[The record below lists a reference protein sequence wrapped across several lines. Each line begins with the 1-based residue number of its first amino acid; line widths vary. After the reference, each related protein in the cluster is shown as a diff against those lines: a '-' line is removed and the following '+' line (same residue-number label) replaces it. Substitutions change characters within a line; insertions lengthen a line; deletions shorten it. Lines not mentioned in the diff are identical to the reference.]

1 MGTSDHMRFV
11 DVGSEKPMLAI
22 DDLAGLIH
30 LAQMNVLEIHVWGSH
45 VAHLEKPDWMIFD
58 LDPEPSIPWEVL
70 RDAAL
75 EVKDRLQRLGM
86 ESFVKSTGG
95 KGLHVVTPLT
105 PDASWDEVKDFSK
118 AFAMAMVHDAPK
130 NYTAVI
136 SKARRKGKILIDYL
150 RNGRGA
156 TAVAPY
162 STRARPGAPVA
173 MPLPWS
179 DLTGERP
186 LFTVPAILKAG
197 KLPADPWAGITRVK
211 QKLPRLK

>member
-1 MGTSDHMRFV
+1 M
-11 DVGSEKPMLAI
+11 
-22 DDLAGLIH
+22 
-30 LAQMNVLEIHVWGSH
+30 
-45 VAHLEKPDWMIFD
+45 
-58 LDPEPSIPWEVL
+58 
-70 RDAAL
+70 
-75 EVKDRLQRLGM
+75 
-86 ESFVKSTGG
+86 
-95 KGLHVVTPLT
+95 TPLT

-130 NYTAVI
+130 NYTTVI

-173 MPLPWS
+173 MPIPWS

-186 LFTVPAILKAG
+186 HFTVPAILKAG
-197 KLPADPWAGITRVK
+197 KLPADPWAEITRVK